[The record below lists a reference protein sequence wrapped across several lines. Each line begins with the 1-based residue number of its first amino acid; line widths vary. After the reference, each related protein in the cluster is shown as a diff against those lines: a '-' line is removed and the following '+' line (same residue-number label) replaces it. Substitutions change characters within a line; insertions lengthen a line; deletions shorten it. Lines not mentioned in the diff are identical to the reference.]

1 MRNRDPMMPSM
12 TPAIEAGADGEPRRS
27 STLVELVQS
36 HSLSSALTWELER
49 LILDGEI
56 KAGERLNETALALR
70 FKTSRGPLR
79 EALHALGEQGLVSF
93 ARNRGAFIR
102 RVSLADA
109 VDLYNVRAALED
121 QVGRQLAGR
130 VGDEERA
137 ALAALLGEM
146 DRCIEGHRV
155 ADYYHLNLRF
165 HELLV
170 DFAGNARLAQIY
182 RRIIKEL
189 HLFRL
194 QGLAHGD
201 ALEMSNTEHRAI
213 LDALSTGSPGRAA
226 KAMRTH
232 VEVALRRVH
241 LASTTIAA

>member
-1 MRNRDPMMPSM
+1 M
-12 TPAIEAGADGEPRRS
+12 TPSIMPATEPRADAEGQRS
-27 STLVELVQS
+27 STLQLVQA
-36 HSLSSALTWELER
+36 HSLSSALKWELER

-137 ALAALLGEM
+137 TLAALLGEM

-155 ADYYHLNLRF
+155 ADY
-165 HELLV
+165 
-170 DFAGNARLAQIY
+170 
-182 RRIIKEL
+182 
-189 HLFRL
+189 
-194 QGLAHGD
+194 
-201 ALEMSNTEHRAI
+201 
-213 LDALSTGSPGRAA
+213 
-226 KAMRTH
+226 
-232 VEVALRRVH
+232 
-241 LASTTIAA
+241 